1 MTRDQVEVVVSLVRA
16 ACPQQRM
23 DDLTGDAWYR
33 YLRPYDAEDVMAAVD
48 RLVIRQPFVAI
59 AEIIGELRRIRA
71 GRVERSAVAF
81 VPSDPDSVASVQQTE
96 MRAALSAIASGREG
110 KPGFLQIPRFGD
122 REYVGHRPGPRALAA
137 GTVPADP
144 EPPVVAGEGVMRA
157 PDIERDLARAKKVLG
172 ALPDLGQ
179 PFLERAHEDLGEDCD
194 AAVLMIRAAELAES
208 QTREA
213 S

>member
-1 MTRDQVEVVVSLVRA
+1 VTRDQVDVVVSLVRA

-48 RLVIRQPFVAI
+48 RLVVRQPFVAI
-59 AEIIGELRRIRA
+59 AEIIGELKRIRA
-71 GRVERSAVAF
+71 GRVARSAVAF
-81 VPSDPDSVASVQQTE
+81 APSNPDASVSVQQAE
-96 MRAALSAIASGREG
+96 MRAALTAIASGREG
-110 KPGFLQIPRFGD
+110 TPGFLQIPRFGD
-122 REYVGHRPGPRALAA
+122 RQYVGNRPGPRALAA

-144 EPPVVAGEGVMRA
+144 EPPVTAGEAVPRA
-157 PDIERDLARAKKVLG
+157 PDVERDLARAKKVLS

-179 PFLERAHEDLGEDCD
+179 PFMAQANEDLGEDCD
-194 AAVLMIRAAELAES
+194 AAVLVIRAAELAEN